1 MRRSDGLDV
10 SLAISYNL
18 FVTLGQ
24 PANLETAPAPGVTS
38 SGCCFFL
45 ETVMSEYE
53 IVNTTTGEVVEDR
66 QQRASHL
73 HTQACNKR
81 EAAWEFY
88 AALAEIQRE
97 ELWRELGHDSFEQYC
112 DSEHGITY
120 RYAKMMIDAT
130 EVRSNLN
137 HGSGATLP
145 ASERVARPLTKLP
158 AEEQAEAWEEVVSE
172 AEETGEKITAKKVE
186 QVVANRVDNHRA
198 KGTGENEWY
207 TPAKYVELAREVMG
221 GFDLDPAS
229 SQIAQKGVNAGKF
242 YTIDD
247 DGLEQ
252 PWFGKV
258 WLNPPYAQP
267 AIAQFCEKMV
277 NEYMVGNVSEAIM
290 LTHNYT
296 DTAWFHC
303 AEAASA
309 AICFTRGRI
318 AFESPD
324 GKKAAPTQ
332 GQAFFYFGSNPDKFR
347 EVFGE
352 VGFIR

>member
-1 MRRSDGLDV
+1 MM
-10 SLAISYNL
+10 
-18 FVTLGQ
+18 
-24 PANLETAPAPGVTS
+24 P
-38 SGCCFFL
+38 
-45 ETVMSEYE
+45 EYE
-53 IVNTTTGEVVEDR
+53 IINTETGEVVDR
-66 QQRASHL
+66 DLAHHEATIERGL
-73 HTQACNKR
+73 KTFVEVGQALQAIR
-81 EAAWEFY
+81 DGRLY
-88 AALAEIQRE
+88 R
-97 ELWRELGHDSFEQYC
+97 EQYETFEAYLADRWQMKRTMAHYLIESSSVVESLRVHNC
-112 DSEHGITY
+112 EQLP
-120 RYAKMMIDAT
+120 AT
-130 EVRSNLN
+130 ES
-137 HGSGATLP
+137 
-145 ASERVARPLTKLP
+145 VARPLTKLP
-158 AEEQAEAWEEVVSE
+158 ASEQAEAWEEVVAE

-207 TPAKYVELAREVMG
+207 TPAKYIELARKVLG
-221 GFDLDPAS
+221 SFDLDPAS
-229 SQIAQKGVNAGKF
+229 SQIAQKGVKSGQF
-242 YTIDD
+242 FTIDD

-303 AEAASA
+303 AAPAAS

-332 GQAFFYFGSNPDKFR
+332 GQAFFYFGSNPEKFA

-352 VGFIR
+352 VGFVCYGGIQ